1 MQNRSLASA
10 SRSGNPGGASRVRH
24 RALLGTAVLA
34 ILLALACLAAYLTR
48 APRPAAKA
56 PIPQSSSS
64 APSPSATASSPP
76 SASPSSRG
84 EGSLPVP
91 PSTGDP
97 VAYAKAAAAALWSYD
112 TRAYTQPQ
120 LLTALGRWLTPQS
133 QYADPASVD
142 TLIPSTQVWRE
153 MAQQGQFAIATVS
166 GAYFPQS
173 FTQAMQADPGAITT
187 AYVYAVTV
195 TGNQTIAWD
204 GAPKGGEQG
213 MSMTLA
219 VQCRPSRSC
228 ALAGVLP
235 AVAP

>member
-34 ILLALACLAAYLTR
+34 VLLALAGLAAYLTR
-48 APRPAAKA
+48 AHPAAAKA
-56 PIPQSSSS
+56 PGPLSSSS
-64 APSPSATASSPP
+64 DPSAAAPSPP
-76 SASPSSRG
+76 SASPLPRG
-84 EGSLPVP
+84 KGSLPVP

-120 LLTALGRWLTPQS
+120 LLTALGRWLTAES
-133 QYADPASVD
+133 QYADAASVD
-142 TLIPSTQVWRE
+142 TLIPSAQVWRE
-153 MAQQGQFAIATVS
+153 MAQQGQFATATVS

-173 FTQAMQADPGAITT
+173 FTQALQADPGAITT
-187 AYVYAVTV
+187 AYIYAVTV
-195 TGNQTIAWD
+195 TGNQTIAWN

-219 VQCRPSRSC
+219 VQCRPSHSC